1 MSWDAYLCAEV
12 DGHDIEIKSWNY
24 THNCNRMMATVLE
37 EHGHKLEQH
46 WLIGHMG
53 KSWFDALNGL
63 DGKHGG
69 ELLDMIINE
78 MQNDPAR
85 FRAMN
90 PENNW
95 GSFRDES
102 AMRDARRVEEIP
114 VRTLAGER
122 IKG

>member
-69 ELLDMIINE
+69 ELLDMIIAVPRDE
-78 MQNDPAR
+78 PREQLGQ
-85 FRAMN
+85 FRY
-90 PENNW
+90 
-95 GSFRDES
+95 RDES